1 MRIGARRVPRGR
13 NGQAMVEF
21 AIAVPIVLLLAVG
34 GIEFGRGY
42 SAAVATSDAARDG
55 ARLAA
60 GKTAA
65 GNGPGLAAMCTLVTA
80 DLATLTATV
89 TCPVSVGHPPPFVS
103 GVDFAAPAGGRAVV
117 VVYCGVSLNCQG
129 AGNRLYQSEVDVY
142 VYYGFNDVNLLG
154 GAFTIPGSSR
164 ATTSW

>member
-1 MRIGARRVPRGR
+1 MTMAAQRKLRARS
-13 NGQAMVEF
+13 GQAMVEF

-65 GNGPGLAAMCTLVTA
+65 GTGPGLAAICTLVTA

-103 GVDFAAPAGGRAVV
+103 GVDFAPPVGGRAVV
-117 VVYCGVSLNCQG
+117 VVYCGVSLDCQG

-164 ATTSW
+164 STTSW